1 MVTKIKVTN
10 SVKEILNDYDADDL
24 LRTVPYDYRLDL
36 DTVHSYSN
44 KVKPTATISITLTT
58 QILDWITA
66 MAENNNIPLS
76 LLFNFLIETVADCGK
91 IHTKRIKQ
99 ALDCYYYAAAHDK
112 SLFSQILSEYALSDF
127 YKEETGL
134 SEEGVAYFLAT
145 SSKRTRDIK

>member
-10 SVKEILNDYDADDL
+10 SVEEILNDYDADDL
-24 LRTVPYDYRLDL
+24 LRTVPYDYRPDL

-76 LLFNFLIETVADCGK
+76 LLFNFLIETVANCGK
-91 IHTKRIKQ
+91 VHTKRIKQ

-112 SLFSQILSEYALSDF
+112 A
-127 YKEETGL
+127 
-134 SEEGVAYFLAT
+134 
-145 SSKRTRDIK
+145 

>member
-1 MVTKIKVTN
+1 MVAKIKVTN
-10 SVKEILNDYDADDL
+10 SVKEILNDYDADEL
-24 LRTVPYDYRLDL
+24 LRTIPYDYKLDL
-36 DTVHSYSN
+36 TTVHSYSN
-44 KVKPTATISITLTT
+44 KVKSTTPISITLTT
-58 QILDWITA
+58 QILDWLTA

-76 LLFNFLIETVADCGK
+76 LLFNFLIETVANCGK

-112 SLFSQILSEYALSDF
+112 SLFSQILSEYALSNF

>member
-24 LRTVPYDYRLDL
+24 LRTVPYNYKLDHA
-36 DTVHSYSN
+36 TVHSYSN
-44 KVKPTATISITLTT
+44 KVKPTAAISITLTT
-58 QILDWITA
+58 QILDWLTA

-76 LLFNFLIETVADCGK
+76 LLFNFLIETVANCGK

>member
-76 LLFNFLIETVADCGK
+76 LLFNFLIETVANCGK
-91 IHTKRIKQ
+91 VHTKRIKQ

-112 SLFSQILSEYALSDF
+112 ALFSQILSEYALSDF
-127 YKEETGL
+127 YKEDVRL

-145 SSKRTRDIK
+145 SSKRTRNIK